1 LGGRKRGK
9 RSKGLRILERVSRG
23 IQRGFVFFLLVFSVL
38 AFYFPRPFV
47 PLRPAIIPL
56 LGVIMLGMGMTL
68 TPADFADLLKRPR
81 EVILGVATQYL
92 IMPGLGYL
100 LAVVFHLPPGL
111 AAGLVLVGC
120 APGGTA
126 SNVMTY
132 LAGGDV
138 ALSVSITATTTLVAP
153 LMTPALTYLLAKA
166 WVPVPVAGLLLDT
179 IKIVVVPVI
188 AGLLLR
194 IFLKERLDRFLA
206 LFPLISICAIIA
218 IVAAIVAINAPGI
231 AALASTILLAVLL
244 HNVLGFVLAYGT
256 ARLMGAGE
264 RSARAIMFETGM
276 QNAGLAAAL
285 SLKFFSASAAIPG
298 VVFSIC
304 QNLSAPLIVSYWNRK
319 PPPPSPNMAGK

>member
-1 LGGRKRGK
+1 LGARKRVE
-9 RSKGLRILERVSRG
+9 RSKGLLILEAASRWV
-23 IQRGFVFFLLVFSVL
+23 QKGFVFFLLLFSIL
-38 AFYFPRPFV
+38 AFYFPRPFI

-68 TPADFADLLKRPR
+68 TPADFADLMKRPR
-81 EVILGVATQYL
+81 EVILGVATQYM

-100 LAVVFHLPPGL
+100 LAVAFHFPPGL

-153 LMTPALTYLLAKA
+153 LLTPSLTFLLAGA
-166 WVPVPVAGLLLDT
+166 WVPVPVVGLLLDT
-179 IKIVVVPVI
+179 IKIVVLPVV

-194 IFLKERLDRFLA
+194 VFMKERLGRILVF
-206 LFPLISICAIIA
+206 FPLISICAIIA
-218 IVAAIVAINAPGI
+218 IVAAIVAINAPGLS
-231 AALASTILLAVLL
+231 ALAWTILLAVLL
-244 HNVLGFVLAYGT
+244 HNVLGFILAYGT
-256 ARLMGAGE
+256 ARLMGMGE

-276 QNAGLAAAL
+276 QNSGLAAAL
-285 SLKFFSASAAIPG
+285 SLKYFSASAAIPG
-298 VVFSIC
+298 VLFSIW
-304 QNLSAPLIVSYWNRK
+304 QNLSAPLIVSYWNRTS
-319 PPPPSPNMAGK
+319 PPTSRKGKRK